1 MELFHYKI
9 IYLSKGAG
17 LLPKVHPP
25 LASLVWLPPA
35 PKPSQKNFDYYTETS
50 LFTIFESLI

>member
-1 MELFHYKI
+1 MIFMELFHYKI
-9 IYLSKGAG
+9 ICISKGAG

-35 PKPSQKNFDYYTETS
+35 PKP
-50 LFTIFESLI
+50 L